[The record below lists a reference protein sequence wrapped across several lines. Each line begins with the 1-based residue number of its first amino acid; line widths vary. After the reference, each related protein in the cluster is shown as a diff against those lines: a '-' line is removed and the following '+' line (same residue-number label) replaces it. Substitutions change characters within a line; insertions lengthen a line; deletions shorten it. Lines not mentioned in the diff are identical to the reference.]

1 MAEAFSFELVSPERL
16 VLSAACRSV
25 VVPGMDGFFTV
36 LKDHAPVIASVSPG
50 VLEAELE
57 DGSKQDIYIRGGFA
71 DVTPSSLK
79 VLVEQA
85 LPVVELD
92 LERVQQLIKDAEEDV
107 ADAETDEVLNEAAL
121 RLARLEKLR
130 LATTK

>member
-36 LKDHAPVIASVSPG
+36 LKDHAPVIASISPG

-85 LPVVELD
+85 LPVADLD
-92 LERVQQLIKDAEEDV
+92 HDRVAQLIKDAEEDV
-107 ADAETDEVLNEAAL
+107 ADADTDDVKNEAAL
-121 RLARLEKLR
+121 RLARLQKLQS
-130 LATTK
+130 ATSR